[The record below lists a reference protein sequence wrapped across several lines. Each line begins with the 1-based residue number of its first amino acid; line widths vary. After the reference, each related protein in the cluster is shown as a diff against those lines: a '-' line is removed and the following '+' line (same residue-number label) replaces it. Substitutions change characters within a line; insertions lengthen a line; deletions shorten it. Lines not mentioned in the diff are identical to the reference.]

1 MAVVGRTQ
9 NSADQRARMERLVRE
24 RVGEPY
30 GLFFVNGEGKP
41 LPDGS
46 EMASGYVVDAQA
58 RVHLFVVGWD
68 DRAGAAVIT
77 RWLAVRPQHTWY
89 RSEEYQEARRAA
101 GFVDDPT
108 PGDDVARRG
117 LEPSAL

>member
-9 NSADQRARMERLVRE
+9 SSAEQRARQERLVRE

-46 EMASGYVVDAQA
+46 E
-58 RVHLFVVGWD
+58 
-68 DRAGAAVIT
+68 T
-77 RWLAVRPQHTWY
+77 
-89 RSEEYQEARRAA
+89 AA
-101 GFVDDPT
+101 GRTKNDHRGEEGARDERT
-108 PGDDVARRG
+108 ACDERESRRVAAQQESKRRDRNKMET
-117 LEPSAL
+117 LIEQNTSATSGCK